1 VLADEGLPAALW
13 SLADRCPVPT
23 AVGNV
28 PTRRLAPAVEAAA
41 YFVVAEALTN
51 VAKYAE
57 ATRVD
62 VSVTVEDGILAVE
75 VVDDGKGGA
84 RATTGG
90 GLAGLRDRVSAL
102 GGELLIDSPQ
112 GAGTRLLAQLP
123 VPVETPASVA
133 V

>member
-1 VLADEGLPAALW
+1 
-13 SLADRCPVPT
+13 
-23 AVGNV
+23 VGSV

-51 VAKYAE
+51 VAKYAD

-62 VSVTVEDGILAVE
+62 VSVTVQDGLLAVE

-102 GGELLIDSPQ
+102 GGELLIDSRQ
-112 GAGTRLLAQLP
+112 GAGTRLLARLP
-123 VPVETPASVA
+123 VPIETPSAAAA
-133 V
+133 VLS